1 MAQGAAPGPFSTAK
15 PAAVKAT
22 TLSKGT
28 SAAATAAS
36 PQSGPKTGVRPAP
49 SAPKAQPRPVAASA
63 VKSPAAPPPIPA
75 VRKSVAT
82 LSDGA
87 ADAPP
92 PAAPAVRKALPT
104 LGDGASDEGATMVDA
119 MPAVLPKVAAAPPA
133 PPSSGSLPSSQTA
146 PRPGAPAPAATRE
159 DMTPIVQSLV
169 DQAMARLGRL
179 DRLDRLDQ
187 LDQLD
192 QTVRTA
198 VEQAVAPLNHV
209 IRDLQRRLE
218 EVERR
223 PAPAPVVMAAPA
235 PPAPRPIQPSYVN
248 VAARP
253 IDVAA
258 IERSVSLAPEMRE
271 FDGRRRRTRLV
282 VAVVFGCLVVFAGL
296 FAALAQSYTH
306 THG

>member
-1 MAQGAAPGPFSTAK
+1 MAQGAAPGSFSTAK

-36 PQSGPKTGVRPAP
+36 PQGGAKTGVRPAP
-49 SAPKAQPRPVAASA
+49 SAPKAQPRPLATSA

-75 VRKSVAT
+75 VRKSLAT

-87 ADAPP
+87 PDAAPP
-92 PAAPAVRKALPT
+92 APVGRKALPT
-104 LGDGASDEGATMVDA
+104 LGDGAADEGATKVDVMA
-119 MPAVLPKVAAAPPA
+119 AALPRVAAAPPA
-133 PPSSGSLPSSQTA
+133 PSSGSLPSSQTA
-146 PRPGAPAPAATRE
+146 PRPGATAPSATRE
-159 DMTPIVQSLV
+159 DIAPIVRTLLE
-169 DQAMARLGRL
+169 QAMAPL
-179 DRLDRLDQ
+179 DY
-187 LDQLD
+187 
-192 QTVRTA
+192 TVRAA
-198 VEQAVAPLNHV
+198 VEQAVAPLERT
-209 IRDLQRRLE
+209 IRELQRRLE
-218 EVERR
+218 EVEQR
-223 PAPAPVVMAAPA
+223 PAPAPVIMPAPA
-235 PPAPRPIQPSYVN
+235 LPAPRPVQPTFANVN

-282 VAVVFGCLVVFAGL
+282 VAVVLGCLLVFASL
-296 FAALAQSYTH
+296 FAAMAQSYTH